1 MNATE
6 LKVGDAVKWA
16 KPLNADEAKEV
27 FKITEL
33 NGDRCFIEAQNT
45 GMTIAPVQ
53 LARVAELVKVS

>member
-1 MNATE
+1 MDA
-6 LKVGDAVKWA
+6 LQVGGTVKWL
-16 KPLNADEAKEV
+16 KPTDANEAKEV

-45 GMTIAPVQ
+45 GLAIAPVQ